1 MHDDET
7 PDGASQPHEEAPS
20 PPPAATPIAPPAPP
34 ARRRRRKWPFVLAGI
49 IAVPLLL
56 LAAWIWI
63 ALHHA
68 YSEGDRA
75 GFIQKFSHKGWV
87 CKTWEGELA
96 VVNMPGTAQ
105 ERFLFSVRDDS
116 VAKEITRLMGSRV
129 SIHYVQHTGIPTNC
143 FGDTEYFV
151 TGVRQV
157 P

>member
-1 MHDDET
+1 MHDDAT
-7 PDGASQPHEEAPS
+7 PDEANQSHGEMPS
-20 PPPAATPIAPPAPP
+20 SPSPSTSTPPPAPTP
-34 ARRRRRKWPFVLAGI
+34 RRRRRKWPFVLAGI
-49 IAVPLLL
+49 VAVPLLL
-56 LAAWIWI
+56 FAAWVWI

-75 GFIQKFSHKGWV
+75 GFIQKFSHKGWL

-116 VAKEITRLMGSRV
+116 VAKEITKLMGSRV
-129 SIHYVQHTGIPTNC
+129 SIHYVQHTGVPTNC

-151 TGVRQV
+151 TGVHQV